1 MCPWDSGHVHQL
13 SSPEKGRNTSTLL
26 MNALEL
32 LLIQTVFGKRNA
44 LDQAGWKRWYCYP
57 SAETIPVITKCIF
70 KDTDTSVLTAG
81 ILLGH
86 KVLESLCGFQNQT
99 GESKYSSFLAFH
111 ILWAWIRGGF
121 PLRVWENWLES
132 VSPVPFKGSRLDVI
146 LEGIFNACKFCGKN

>member
-1 MCPWDSGHVHQL
+1 MYTSFQVQKREGTLQHSSWMLL
-13 SSPEKGRNTSTLL
+13 SCCWSKQYLGR
-26 MNALEL
+26 E
-32 LLIQTVFGKRNA
+32 NA
-44 LDQAGWKRWYCYP
+44 LDQAGWKRWCCYP
-57 SAETIPVITKCIF
+57 SAETIRVITKCIF